1 MRPVARVGRS
11 LAMSGPVD
19 PPGFVVIV
27 PVKPPARGK
36 SRLTG
41 HSPARRR
48 DLATA
53 FALDTTAAARAT
65 PGVVTVLGMTDDYAL
80 AGLLRSSGCAV
91 VPDGA
96 TELNA
101 ALVQAAAEAG
111 RRWPDAHPV
120 VLLADL
126 PCLTPSALSGVLAA
140 LPRDRPAFVRDAQ
153 GSGTTLYAAPLEQ
166 FRPRFG
172 PASAAAH
179 AEEGVVDVDAPDPR
193 VRRDVDDADDLRAA
207 ITLGVGTHTAA
218 ALVGTDSSA

>member
-1 MRPVARVGRS
+1 
-11 LAMSGPVD
+11 MSGPVEPQD
-19 PPGFVVIV
+19 FVVIV

-48 DLATA
+48 DVATA
-53 FALDTTAAARAT
+53 FALDTTSAARAT
-65 PGVVTVLGMTDDYAL
+65 PGVVAVLGMTDDHSFA
-80 AGLLRSSGCAV
+80 ALLRSSGCAV
-91 VPDGA
+91 TPDGA

-140 LPRDRPAFVRDAQ
+140 LPPDRPAFVRDAH
-153 GSGTTLYAAPLEQ
+153 GSGTTLYAAPRDE
-166 FRPRFG
+166 FRPAFG
-172 PASAAAH
+172 RDSAAAH
-179 AEEGVVDVDAPDPR
+179 VEGGAVEVQAPDSR
-193 VRRDVDDADDLRAA
+193 VRLDVDDADDLRAA
-207 ITLGVGTHTAA
+207 LALGVGTHTAS
-218 ALVGTDSSA
+218 ALAGTESAD